1 MMDFR
6 WSRDGRT
13 VLRDA
18 ALAAVFAVG
27 TGVPVLAVPDAD
39 FSRRAIMWSLLMCSS
54 LALRRIAPLAALA
67 GYTTALR
74 SLTQGRAM
82 ASMVFHGYEEARV
95 V

>member
-27 TGVPVLAVPDAD
+27 TGVPVLAVIEPGARELAMDA
-39 FSRRAIMWSLLMCSS
+39 A
-54 LALRRIAPLAALA
+54 ALAAL
-67 GYTTALR
+67 YK
-74 SLTQGRAM
+74 
-82 ASMVFHGYEEARV
+82 
-95 V
+95 